1 MIHDRV
7 FNMDLID
14 NSNNGALHTTN
25 VIAALSKIKA
35 EDINFLA
42 CKIKE
47 VNSSGGF
54 VFVAGNGG
62 SAALANHFATDI
74 SVGALSLGKQIRAIS
89 LVSNTSN
96 ITATANDFGYANV
109 FSREIEVLVTDKDLV
124 ILISSSGNSK
134 NLLNAA
140 EAAKKIGANTFGL
153 VGFDGGKLLS
163 IVDFNLHVYTKNG
176 EYGVVED
183 CHSVILHAITNE
195 LRQ

>member
-7 FNMDLID
+7 FDMDLID
-14 NSNNGALHTTN
+14 NLNNGAVHISN
-25 VIAALSKIKA
+25 VRAALSKIKA
-35 EDINFLA
+35 ADISFLTR
-42 CKIKE
+42 KIKE
-47 VNSSGGF
+47 VNSTGGF

-96 ITATANDFGYANV
+96 ITAAANDFGYENI
-109 FSREIEVLVTDKDLV
+109 FSREIEVLVTNKDLV
-124 ILISSSGNSK
+124 IFISSSGNSK

-140 EAAKKIGANTFGL
+140 ESAKKIGANTFGL
-153 VGFDGGKLLS
+153 VGFDGGRLLS
-163 IVDFNLHVYTKNG
+163 MVDFNLHVYTKNG